1 MTFKLL
7 ERLSSSL
14 GTWTFRYNPIVLE
27 SDAPGVS
34 KAVVEDIMTFSLQ
47 PKPIKFSRVQTSET
61 MQWGGPTF
69 FLLWGRGS

>member
-27 SDAPGVS
+27 YDAPGVS

-47 PKPIKFSRVQTSET
+47 PKPIKFSRVQR
-61 MQWGGPTF
+61 QCNGVGPLSF
-69 FLLWGRGS
+69 FFGVGAAK